1 MIDSRLGLNPDGTLS
16 EIIESEREPDSLKAR
31 LEPYPFLRACLED
44 YDLVRHIAQRR
55 VGGVPRHAVVLMHDA
70 IEFVLYEILLLS
82 GEDIYADGQ
91 HTIGLNSALSLCKKN
106 GIDVPLIGTVRTI
119 QKHRGDAKHHAQ
131 VPHDNAFDK
140 MLAEFEIVITR
151 LVYEQFGSALD
162 DAVTKLELMPYQV
175 ALYDC
180 YRKYRNHNW
189 NLAVRFILGALLHKY
204 RRLLS
209 TKEIY
214 TGIPNEPIA
223 RTIVKLTNEFKAV
236 DKRKAKELVEF
247 ILSIPDAL
255 ITYSDEGDL
264 RSCAEAAAEAYSR
277 MDDMVPS
284 FFESGDAVFLTPR
297 LVLIRHIRI
306 RGAMGWSRWTIGDT
320 KKKDAYLTAVGTLL
334 KKHPEFVGK
343 FGEPNYEEEDDRYW
357 RYWHFGV
364 FDGMRW
370 HTFEMHDHFSILLE
384 SMELDNS
391 HADHRER
398 VARMILEEFKEA
410 VAKASGQTAVA
421 SKGL

>member
-1 MIDSRLGLNPDGTLS
+1 MGDSPLGLNVDGTFS
-16 EIIESEREPDSLKAR
+16 EIIGEERDPDSLEAK

-44 YDLVRHIAQRR
+44 YDLVRQIAQGRG
-55 VGGVPRHAVVLMHDA
+55 VGVPRHAVVLMHDA
-70 IEFVLYEILLLS
+70 LEFVLYEILLLS

-91 HTIGLNSALSLCKKN
+91 HTIGLNKALSLCKKQ

-131 VPHDNAFDK
+131 VPHDNAFEK
-140 MLAEFEIVITR
+140 MLAEFDIIISR
-151 LVYEQFGSALD
+151 LVYEHFGSALE
-162 DAVTKLELMPYQV
+162 DAITKLELMPYQA

-209 TKEIY
+209 TKDIY
-214 TGIPNEPIA
+214 SGIPNEPVEQ
-223 RTIVKLTNEFKAV
+223 TIGELVNEFRAV
-236 DKRKAKELVEF
+236 DTRKAKELVEF
-247 ILSIPDAL
+247 ILAIPETL
-255 ITYSDEGDL
+255 IKHSDEGDL
-264 RSCAEAAAEAYSR
+264 RSCAESAAEAYSR

-284 FFESGDAVFLTPR
+284 FFQSGRAVFLTPR

-306 RGAMGWSRWTIGDT
+306 PGAMGWSKWTIGDT
-320 KKKDAYLTAVGTLL
+320 KKKEIHLKAVGTLL
-334 KKHPEFVGK
+334 RKHPEFVER
-343 FGEPNYEEEDDRYW
+343 FGQPHYEEEDDRYW
-357 RYWHFGV
+357 RYWDFGV

-370 HTFEMHDHFSILLE
+370 HTFQMHDHFSILLE
-384 SMELDNS
+384 SMVLNSS
-391 HADHRER
+391 HAGQRER

-410 VAKASGQTAVA
+410 VATASAEKAVDFKSP
-421 SKGL
+421 